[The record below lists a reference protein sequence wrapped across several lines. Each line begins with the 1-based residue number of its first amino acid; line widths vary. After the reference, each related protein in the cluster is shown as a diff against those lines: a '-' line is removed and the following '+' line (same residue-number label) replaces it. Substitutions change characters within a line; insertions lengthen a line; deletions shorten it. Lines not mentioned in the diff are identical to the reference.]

1 MTLTEHLKETNFD
14 LRFRTNASLTL
25 EMSYLVRLDQTPPR
39 AFVFSC
45 YLGP

>member
-1 MTLTEHLKETNFD
+1 MILTEHLTGANFD
-14 LRFRTNASLTL
+14 LQFRTNASLTL
-25 EMSYLVRLDQTPPR
+25 EMSIVVRLDQTLQR